1 MHNAIVIMV
10 AVVIIESGCVSYSFL
25 FIVFL
30 YHFIYIHLY
39 QSHEL
44 IKRLK
49 KNTNKILKEH
59 SQNESENIQVFY
71 LFFSFSFFH
80 VFFLKLN
87 QTLIVG
93 YQVTREERLTILCS
107 VLVSLFFGGGGRWGG
122 YLIILNRK
130 LPILNKTTNRQNYCS
145 IVFNRN
151 KKIKQYIYMHRCKT
165 FLLNKTV

>member
-1 MHNAIVIMV
+1 MHNTIVIMV
-10 AVVIIESGCVSYSFL
+10 AVVIIQSGCVSYSFL

-30 YHFIYIHLY
+30 YHFIYKHCI
-39 QSHEL
+39 SHEL

-49 KNTNKILKEH
+49 KNTNKILKKH

-71 LFFSFSFFH
+71 LLFFVLLFS

-107 VLVSLFFGGGGRWGG
+107 VLVSLFFWGGGWG
-122 YLIILNRK
+122 
-130 LPILNKTTNRQNYCS
+130 
-145 IVFNRN
+145 
-151 KKIKQYIYMHRCKT
+151 
-165 FLLNKTV
+165 